1 MSLGNPLGNSKIDS
15 YAELAVIMLRP
26 EPSDRFQSL
35 AETLQA
41 IRNRYK
47 GDCYYCALNSTGMK
61 VNAQSYCMSCDRH
74 LHRVI

>member
-15 YAELAVIMLRP
+15 HAELEVIMLRP

-47 GDCYYCALNSTGMK
+47 GECYCALNLAGDK

>member
-1 MSLGNPLGNSKIDS
+1 MSLGNRLGNSKIDS
-15 YAELAVIMLRP
+15 HAEQEVIMLRP

-41 IRNRYK
+41 IRNWYK
-47 GDCYYCALNSTGMK
+47 GECYYALYSTGDK
-61 VNAQSYCMSCDRH
+61 VNAQFYCMSCDRH